1 MRRALVPLLLVVAA
15 ALALPANA
23 AATLVYTTQP
33 SRKPPVL
40 WSAFNDGSGAIQ
52 LGSNYSGAKLS
63 PDGTSV
69 LAVRQSRKG
78 ANQLFLLPT
87 AGGGATLL
95 LPSVQS
101 GLYAWSPGSQLI
113 AAVTGKRLVL
123 IDVATAGVSDLAAGV
138 VTGDSVSFSPAGDQV
153 AFALAASAALNAAS
167 DVYTV
172 PVAGGPPTQL
182 TFDGQSTNP
191 VWGPTQIAYSNGPRR
206 RTDYP
211 QLNLWLMN
219 PDGSGQH
226 QLTFLG
232 VRPLVT
238 GLNPVEWSATGL
250 QLLADYGGQD
260 TSQAFAVDP
269 LTGDAR
275 DLGATPFDG
284 TAPFALS
291 HDGTTVLAQTG
302 GVEGPGRGQATVTIP
317 FAGGPPTVLVPNALN
332 PDWNA

>member
-1 MRRALVPLLLVVAA
+1 MRRALVLLVLAVAA
-15 ALALPANA
+15 ALSLPASA

-33 SRKPPVL
+33 SRTPPVL
-40 WSAFNDGSGAIQ
+40 WSAFNDGSGAIR

-101 GLYAWSPGSQLI
+101 GLYAWSPSSQLI

-123 IDVATAGVSDLAAGV
+123 IDVATDGVSDLAAGV
-138 VTGDSVSFSPAGDQV
+138 VTG
-153 AFALAASAALNAAS
+153 L
-167 DVYTV
+167 
-172 PVAGGPPTQL
+172 
-182 TFDGQSTNP
+182 
-191 VWGPTQIAYSNGPRR
+191 I
-206 RTDYP
+206 
-211 QLNLWLMN
+211 
-219 PDGSGQH
+219 
-226 QLTFLG
+226 
-232 VRPLVT
+232 
-238 GLNPVEWSATGL
+238 PVEWSATGL
-250 QLLADYGGQD
+250 QLLANYGGQD

-269 LTGDAR
+269 LTGDAH

-317 FAGGPPTVLVPNALN
+317 FAGGPPAVLVPNGLN